1 MAEKAEQRSSREITA
16 GLDADEKAPLRTQVQ
31 NNSRSP
37 NDEGRSRRRKFAMA
51 LVANW
56 EGARDAYLPAGPKT
70 RDEQYVWEALRR
82 ARTEDIWAL
91 EDKSPCLI
99 IPCDPSVQWQNVE
112 PTERVKMGANDVVRA
127 VPTRSMTPE
136 LAGAW
141 LAFHP
146 TWVANQFPVVVDA
159 ARQRL
164 SRAKRERNA
173 ELRKSRKQVTRRG
186 RRVTL
191 KRPGP
196 RPSIRVSVPRVGVK
210 TLKPKKS
217 LVA

>member
-1 MAEKAEQRSSREITA
+1 
-16 GLDADEKAPLRTQVQ
+16 
-31 NNSRSP
+31 
-37 NDEGRSRRRKFAMA
+37 MA

-56 EGARDAYLPAGPKT
+56 EEARNAYLPNGPKT

-82 ARTEDIWAL
+82 ARTDDIWAL
-91 EDKSPCLI
+91 EGKSACLRV
-99 IPCDPSVQWQNVE
+99 PCDPSVQWQNIE
-112 PTERVKMGANDVVRA
+112 PYERVKMGQNDTVRA
-127 VPTRSMTPE
+127 VPLRTMAPE
-136 LAGAW
+136 LKAAW

-146 TWVANQFPVVVDA
+146 TWVAKQLRVVVDA
-159 ARQRL
+159 SRQRL

-196 RPSIRVSVPRVGVK
+196 PPSIKVRLPRIGVRRNAQ
-210 TLKPKKS
+210 KKS
-217 LVA
+217 STA